1 MRLGAIA
8 AVTIA
13 TADLDRS
20 VDLYQRHLEYRL
32 AHRGSLDDAL
42 ARSWGTDALP
52 GRDYAVLAPRGSADF
67 RLRFVQSPAAPDYA
81 PFRHFGWNAAEFLVQ
96 DVDALAERLQGSPF
110 QLIGPPAD
118 LSFTDKIRAMQVL
131 GPSGE
136 ALYLTQ
142 IKTQLPDFDT
152 PTADAR
158 VDRVFIT
165 ILGGR
170 SVESLQDFYNTR
182 LGVPRAPVIDAV
194 ISVMSRAYGL
204 PPLQKHEL
212 SALPLGEACYIEA
225 DAMPAEA
232 RERPTR
238 AGELPPAIAMVSFRC
253 GKLPALDYLG
263 PPASVAEEPYA
274 GRRSA
279 VCRGSAGEL
288 IELIES

>member
-1 MRLGAIA
+1 MTLGAIA

-13 TADLDRS
+13 CPDLDRS
-20 VDLYQRHLEYRL
+20 IDLYQRYLDYRL
-32 AHRGSLDDAL
+32 AHRGTLDGAL
-42 ARSWGTDALP
+42 ARSWGTSALP
-52 GRDYAVLAPRGSADF
+52 GRAYAVLAPRGSADF
-67 RLRFVQSPAAPDYA
+67 RLRLVQSPAAPDYA

-96 DVDALAERLQGSPF
+96 DVDALAVRLQGSPF
-110 QLIGPPAD
+110 ELIGPPAD
-118 LSFTDKIRAMQVL
+118 LSFSDKIRAMQVL

-142 IKTQLPDFDT
+142 IKAKLPEFAT

-170 SVESLQDFYNTR
+170 SVASLQDFYNAR
-182 LGVPRAPVIDAV
+182 FGVPRAPVIDAV
-194 ISVMSRAYGL
+194 ISVMSNAYGL
-204 PPLQKHEL
+204 PPQQKHQL
-212 SALPLGEACYIEA
+212 AALPLGEACYIEA
-225 DAMPAEA
+225 DTMPAA
-232 RERPTR
+232 AQERPVR
-238 AGELPPAIAMVSFRC
+238 DGELPPAIAMVSFRC
-253 GKLPALDYLG
+253 GKLPPLEYLG
-263 PPASVAEEPYA
+263 PPASVGEEPYA

>member
-13 TADLDRS
+13 TADLARS

-42 ARSWGTDALP
+42 ARSWGAGALP

-96 DVDALAERLQGSPF
+96 DVDTLAERLQGSPF

-142 IKTQLPDFDT
+142 IKAKLPDFDT

-204 PPLQKHEL
+204 PPQQTHQL

-225 DAMPAEA
+225 DTMPAAA
-232 RERPTR
+232 RERPVH

-263 PPASVAEEPYA
+263 PPASAAEEPYA